1 MMTHPIRNF
10 ILAAVFAAASAL
22 PAGAQQLYISKTNT
36 WFRTGGN
43 GYCNDVTAAVNVP
56 VTGPVTGVFARAAV
70 AGTVSVDIDNDGFED
85 WNYAENVTLAGTY
98 AGTLGGTLTGYDY
111 YASGNVSGN
120 ITAPSVTGNSVNAG
134 AVACAPLTFNTG
146 NIYVYAT
153 GNYGSTFTAPVSQ
166 ALTSQALACSGDSGG
181 VNPTYTWTPDAAPTV
196 AGAITGTVTGT
207 ATGGDTPVSF
217 YSGLTG
223 NVWTDSALIEFEKP
237 RNAYPGNCLGLC
249 VSIQCVVN
257 TVPSTFGIDEL
268 TFEIF
273 KFGTGANPLDPA
285 STPPI
290 KTISLYD
297 IGTCSCTSDSCASV
311 AMNIGTYCANWDGSY
326 NLNGQFGKTNG
337 QFGFRA
343 RVKTNQVSATA
354 GNISIEQT
362 AAYPG
367 QNQVPI
373 QINVTNIHTVRSSPT
388 VVGRITGVAAQP
400 YNLLYRL
407 SKDAITSIN
416 IYDADVSGTLPLVRT
431 VANGLPRVGEGTPDG
446 TLTNGDFWDGRN
458 NNGDIMPAGLYL
470 AQIDAWTNDMWAPTD
485 IAYSATAQIALDPLQ
500 ITDIGVKP
508 LGATA
513 TDQAVI
519 SYLLTEDATAYVDI
533 YPPGTAFT
541 SVNVS
546 PPLIGGL
553 NRCDGNIGEAD
564 LCLRHFAEQKSR
576 RVSVATYWDGRDKN
590 GSPVCDGDYVYAIY
604 AELPSPAGTD
614 GKVWTSKTMVGSV
627 PVARGNVMTNFM
639 PSSTVLG
646 SSPSV
651 AGLDPYY
658 FRYTPVRDLL
668 MTMNI
673 RDMSNAIVR
682 HLAVGEVRAANFS
695 NREIWDG
702 KNDSGLYVSTGTY
715 MAELITTDPYQ
726 CTTQRMSTT
735 TVLFPVNMFRTVD
748 VLARPLLGGASDM
761 ATVSFELS
769 QPMYMDLNIYP
780 TSTVIDPSPWPPTVS
795 GTPVYNVQG
804 MRPGRFKITEYWDGR
819 DTSGLL
825 VPDGRYPFTLVAYS
839 TSPVVSAQTM
849 YSTDEAYGYI
859 DISRGQIIFTTFD
872 VIPNIPQMY
881 NSSDTVKLP
890 PFEIDYGVTRQSS
903 VTIEILT
910 LDLPQRLVATVA
922 AGQVRDGDIVYQ
934 DFWDGKDMDGNFVT
948 GGAYNVRIRAQ
959 DIASQLT
966 SRATVQMTIDV
977 YPLRIYDVS
986 IMPLTMDV
994 PAGVSYQVSEPM
1006 KVVTKI
1012 YKPGTTF
1019 VGDSPYPPEATSLVK
1034 RIIGVRPAR
1043 TQITEYWDGTDLTLS
1058 KVPDGNYVFKVYG
1071 STMTEAISTIDG
1083 NYSTTLCPG
1092 GSCLADDIVTANIP
1106 VTKGGTYDLCG
1117 EFAHDAFFAPNPY
1130 TGTSGWFRIPVPMNG
1145 RVMLK
1150 MYNLA
1155 GDLVYKKDY
1164 GNRGGGDNV
1173 DGSGKC
1179 VATHTHEACW
1189 PKVNGSGNT
1198 VAPGVYFAVIRFEAS
1213 EGTRDVCQTVKKIL
1227 VP

>member
-1 MMTHPIRNF
+1 MRK
-10 ILAAVFAAASAL
+10 ILISIAGALMASAL
-22 PAGAQQLYISKTNT
+22 AGPASAQQLYINDIEVGD
-36 WFRTGGN
+36 GG
-43 GYCNDVTAAVNVP
+43 GGATYCSS
-56 VTGPVTGVFARAAV
+56 GI
-70 AGTVSVDIDNDGFED
+70 GT
-85 WNYAENVTLAGTY
+85 
-98 AGTLGGTLTGYDY
+98 
-111 YASGNVSGN
+111 
-120 ITAPSVTGNSVNAG
+120 PR
-134 AVACAPLTFNTG
+134 
-146 NIYVYAT
+146 
-153 GNYGSTFTAPVSQ
+153 
-166 ALTSQALACSGDSGG
+166 
-181 VNPTYTWTPDAAPTV
+181 
-196 AGAITGTVTGT
+196 
-207 ATGGDTPVSF
+207 SF
-217 YSGLTG
+217 YTGLTG

-237 RNAYPGNCLGLC
+237 RNAYPGNCLALC
-249 VSIQCVVN
+249 ASIDCVV
-257 TVPSTFGIDEL
+257 TSTPSTFGIDEL

-273 KFGTGANPLDPA
+273 KFGSGANPLDPA

-290 KTISLYD
+290 KTISMYN
-297 IGTCSCTSDSCASV
+297 IGTCSCTSSACANAAIAV
-311 AMNIGTYCANWDGSY
+311 GTYCASWDATY
-326 NLNGQFGKTNG
+326 NLNGTFGKTNG
-337 QFGFRA
+337 QYGFRA
-343 RVKTNQVSATA
+343 KVKTNQVSATA

-362 AAYPG
+362 SAYPG
-367 QNQVPI
+367 QNQIPI
-373 QINVTNIHTVRSSPT
+373 QVNVTNIHTVRSSPT

-400 YNLLYRL
+400 YNILYRL
-407 SKDAITSIN
+407 SKDAIASIN
-416 IYDADVSGTLPLVRT
+416 IYDADTAGTLPLVRT

-458 NNGDIMPAGLYL
+458 NNGDIMPPGLYL

-485 IAYSATAQIALDPLQ
+485 IAYATTVQLALDPLQ
-500 ITDIGVKP
+500 VTDIGVKP
-508 LGATA
+508 LGATS
-513 TDQAVI
+513 TDQAMI
-519 SYLLTEDATAYVDI
+519 SYLLTEDATVYVEI
-533 YPPGTAFT
+533 YSPGASFA

-546 PPLIGGL
+546 PPVLTSGTL
-553 NRCDGNIGEAD
+553 
-564 LCLRHFAEQKSR
+564 LRRFVEQKSR
-576 RVSVATYWDGRDKN
+576 RISVTTSWDGRDSN

-604 AELPSPAGTD
+604 AVLPSPAGA
-614 GKVWTSKTMVGSV
+614 GGQVWTSKTMVGTV
-627 PVARGNVMTNFM
+627 PVARGNVMTNMM

-673 RDMSNAIVR
+673 RDMSNNIVR
-682 HLAVGEVRAANFS
+682 RLASGEVRFASFS

-726 CTTQRMSTT
+726 CTTQRTSTT

-748 VLARPLLGGASDM
+748 VIARPLLGGASDM

-769 QPMYMDLNIYP
+769 QPMYMDLNVYP
-780 TSTVIDPSPWPPTVS
+780 TSTVIDPSPWPPTVA

-825 VPDGRYPFTLVAYS
+825 VPDGRYPYTLVAHS
-839 TSPVVSAQTM
+839 TSPTVGAQTM

-859 DISRGQIIFTTFD
+859 DISRGQIIFTTFE

-903 VTIEILT
+903 VTIEVLT

-934 DFWDGKDMDGNFVT
+934 DFWDGKDMDGNFVE

-994 PAGVSYQVSEPM
+994 SAGVSYQVSEPM

-1019 VGDSPYPPEATSLVK
+1019 VGDNPYPPEATSLVK

-1106 VTKGGTYDLCG
+1106 VTKGGTNDLCG

-1130 TGTSGWFRIPVPMNG
+1130 LGTSGWFRIPVPMNG
-1145 RVMLK
+1145 RVMVK

-1164 GNRGGGDNV
+1164 GNRGGGDNI

-1189 PKVNGSGNT
+1189 PKVNSSANV

>member
-1 MMTHPIRNF
+1 M
-10 ILAAVFAAASAL
+10 AALTAPAA
-22 PAGAQQLYISKTNT
+22 AQQLYINDIEVGD
-36 WFRTGGN
+36 GG
-43 GYCNDVTAAVNVP
+43 GGATYCSS
-56 VTGPVTGVFARAAV
+56 GV
-70 AGTVSVDIDNDGFED
+70 
-85 WNYAENVTLAGTY
+85 
-98 AGTLGGTLTGYDY
+98 
-111 YASGNVSGN
+111 
-120 ITAPSVTGNSVNAG
+120 
-134 AVACAPLTFNTG
+134 
-146 NIYVYAT
+146 
-153 GNYGSTFTAPVSQ
+153 
-166 ALTSQALACSGDSGG
+166 
-181 VNPTYTWTPDAAPTV
+181 
-196 AGAITGTVTGT
+196 GT
-207 ATGGDTPVSF
+207 ARSF
-217 YSGLTG
+217 YTGLTG
-223 NVWTDSALIEFEKP
+223 NVWTDSALIEFERP
-237 RNAYPGNCLGLC
+237 RNAYPGNCLALC
-249 VSIQCVVN
+249 ASIDCVV
-257 TVPSTFGIDEL
+257 TSTPSTFGIDEL

-273 KFGTGANPLDPA
+273 KFGSGSNPLDPA

-290 KTISLYD
+290 KTISMYD
-297 IGTCSCTSDSCASV
+297 IGTCSCTGDSCANR
-311 AMNIGTYCANWDGSY
+311 AMNIGTYCANWDGTY
-326 NLNGQFGKTNG
+326 NLNGMFGKTNG
-337 QFGFRA
+337 QYGFRA
-343 RVKTNQVSATA
+343 KVKTNQVSATA

-362 AAYPG
+362 SAYPG
-367 QNQVPI
+367 QNQIPI
-373 QINVTNIHTVRSSPT
+373 QVNVTNIHTVRSSPT

-400 YNLLYRL
+400 YNILYRL
-407 SKDAITSIN
+407 SKDAMTSIN
-416 IYDADVSGTLPLVRT
+416 IYDADTEGTLPLVRT
-431 VANGLPRVGEGTPDG
+431 IANALPRVGEGTPDG

-458 NNGDIMPAGLYL
+458 NNGDIMPAGIYL

-485 IAYSATAQIALDPLQ
+485 MAYATTVQIALDPLQ
-500 ITDIGVKP
+500 ITDVAIKP

-513 TDQAVI
+513 TDQAMI
-519 SYLLTEDATAYVDI
+519 SYMLTEDATVYVDV
-533 YPPGTAFT
+533 YSPGASF
-541 SVNVS
+541 SSINVS
-546 PPLIGGL
+546 PPVLTGGTL
-553 NRCDGNIGEAD
+553 
-564 LCLRHFAEQKSR
+564 LRRFVEQKER
-576 RVSVATYWDGRDKN
+576 RKSVATYWDGRDSN

-604 AELPSPAGTD
+604 AVLPSPAGA
-614 GKVWTSKTMVGSV
+614 GGQVWTSKTMVGVV
-627 PVARGNVMTNFM
+627 PVARGNALTFMT

-651 AGLDPYY
+651 AGLDPFY
-658 FRYTPVRDLL
+658 FRYTPTRDVTV
-668 MTMNI
+668 TMNI
-673 RDMSNAIVR
+673 RDMSNNIKR
-682 HLAVGEVRAANFS
+682 HLAVGEVRFSNFS
-695 NREIWDG
+695 NRELWDG
-702 KNDSGLYVSTGTY
+702 KDDAGLYVSTGTY
-715 MAELITTDPYQ
+715 MAELVTMDPYQ
-726 CTTQRMSTT
+726 CTTQRTSTT

-748 VLARPLLGGASDM
+748 VIARPLLGGASDM
-761 ATVSFELS
+761 ATISFELS
-769 QPMYMDLNIYP
+769 QPMYLDLNIYP
-780 TSTVIDPSPWPPTVS
+780 TNTVIDPSPWPPTVS
-795 GTPVYNVQG
+795 ATPVYNVQG

-825 VPDGRYPFTLVAYS
+825 VPDGRYPYTLVARS
-839 TSPVVSAQTM
+839 TGTAQTM

-859 DISRGQIIFTTFD
+859 DISRGQIIFTTFE

-934 DFWDGKDMDGNFVT
+934 DFWDGKDMEGNFVE

-1083 NYSTTLCPG
+1083 NYSSTLCPG

-1106 VTKGGTYDLCG
+1106 VTKGGTADLCG
-1117 EFAHDAFFAPNPY
+1117 EFTHDTFFAPNPY
-1130 TGTSGWFRIPVPMNG
+1130 MGTSGWFRIPVPMNG
-1145 RVMLK
+1145 RVTLK

-1164 GNRGGGDNV
+1164 GNRGGGDNI

-1179 VATHTHEACW
+1179 VATTTHEACW
-1189 PKVNGSGNT
+1189 PKINSYGKT

-1227 VP
+1227 VQ